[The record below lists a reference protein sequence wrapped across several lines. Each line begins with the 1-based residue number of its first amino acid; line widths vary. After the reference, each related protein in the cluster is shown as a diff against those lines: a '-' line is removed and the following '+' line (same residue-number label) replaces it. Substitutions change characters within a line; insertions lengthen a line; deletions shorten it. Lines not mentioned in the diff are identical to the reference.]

1 MNPGRI
7 GTYLGNREVWKSG
20 WQGSAPVK
28 PTESYEVLMRL
39 MGERQ
44 RKVPK
49 STQIHASVRDRWEAA
64 MRKKYRPDNLKNFVK
79 KHGWPTCGKTD
90 RGDRVTSAH
99 PTMRNIVE

>member
-28 PTESYEVLMRL
+28 PTESYEGLMRL

-64 MRKKYRPDNLKNFVK
+64 MRKKYRPQ
-79 KHGWPTCGKTD
+79 T
-90 RGDRVTSAH
+90 
-99 PTMRNIVE
+99 

>member
-1 MNPGRI
+1 M
-7 GTYLGNREVWKSG
+7 
-20 WQGSAPVK
+20 K

-64 MRKKYRPDNLKNFVK
+64 MRKKYRPQ
-79 KHGWPTCGKTD
+79 T
-90 RGDRVTSAH
+90 
-99 PTMRNIVE
+99 